1 MQEIGFLV
9 RCKLFSLICCL
20 ALLTSAAL
28 AWKSQAWQLSF
39 QEPKGWKAAPGETST
54 VSFLGPVQSG
64 LRPIISV
71 RIEPCEDGELSKE
84 HIDEACSHIMSE
96 LDPVKILGSREV
108 TVNGK
113 TMHRIG
119 YRTQHQGHS
128 FRATQMLAV
137 HGKKMYVFAL
147 VTDTA
152 HHDKLLPAFD
162 KMLTTIKFLD

>member
-1 MQEIGFLV
+1 MV
-9 RCKLFSLICCL
+9 RCKLFSLFICL
-20 ALLTSAAL
+20 ALLTTAAL

-39 QEPKGWKAAPGETST
+39 EEPHGWKAVPQEGNS
-54 VSFLGPVQSG
+54 VSFLGPPMVG

-71 RIEPCEDGELSKE
+71 SIEPCEDGKLSKE
-84 HIDEACSHIMSE
+84 HIDEACSHITNE

-128 FRATQMLAV
+128 FRSTQVLAV
-137 HGKKMYVFAL
+137 HGQKMYVFAL

-152 HHDKLLPAFD
+152 HHDKLLPVFE
-162 KMLTTIKFLD
+162 KMLKTVKFID